1 MKMVAPCNSLEAN
14 ASRGSVYFYNS
25 YFVQPEEVNTGLQG
39 FVFLLDN
46 EKTRT

>member
-1 MKMVAPCNSLEAN
+1 MGVVLLEGPGEAN

-46 EKTRT
+46 